1 MWEHESLEHEQN
13 LQWLQ
18 SLQSFTI
25 EEALVIQLFI
35 LKDRIIKYPEI

>member
-25 EEALVIQLFI
+25 EETLAIHALY
-35 LKDRIIKYPEI
+35 LKG